1 LIGSGA
7 GAQPD
12 TPRGLKPSNSNRRA
26 SVSVLLE
33 PEQLLEPRSHLQ
45 EWEKKN
51 MSKPI
56 QVGVDVAKETFDVAL
71 GVGGE
76 LCQFANDTQGIE
88 FLLSRLKDFEVSL
101 IVMEATGGYERALV
115 CDLQAAGYEVA
126 VVNPRQARDFAKA
139 MGYLEKTDR
148 IDAAMLTE
156 FAQTLDRHPKRATF
170 VTALF
175 DAERAEL
182 AALVGRRRQLVDML
196 SAERNRLAM
205 SHKAARKSI
214 TMIIKALQRQLDD
227 IEAKMTAHVN
237 KHHADIAELLNSAKG
252 IGPNTAA
259 TLIAELPELGRLS
272 NRQISKLVGVAP
284 LNRDS
289 GTQRG
294 RRTIFGGRAALRHAL
309 YMPTLVA
316 IVHNPVIKA
325 FYQRLIA
332 AGKAKKLAI
341 VAAMRKLLTILNAMV
356 RTGTRWD
363 YSLHSA

>member
-12 TPRGLKPSNSNRRA
+12 IPRGLKPSNSNRRA
-26 SVSVLLE
+26 SASVLLE
-33 PEQLLEPRSHLQ
+33 PEQLLEPKSHLQ

-51 MSKPI
+51 VPKPI
-56 QVGVDVAKETFDVAL
+56 QMGVDVAKETFDVAL

-76 LCQFANDTQGIE
+76 LCQFANDTQGHE
-88 FLLSRLKDFEVSL
+88 FLLRRLKDFEVSL
-101 IVMEATGGYERALV
+101 ILMEATGGYERALV

-148 IDAAMLTE
+148 IDAAMLAE

-175 DAERAEL
+175 DSERAEL

-196 SAERNRLAM
+196 TAERNRLAM

-214 TMIIKALQRQLDD
+214 TMIVKALQRQLDD

-237 KHHADIAELLNSAKG
+237 KHHADIAELLSSAKG

-316 IVHNPVIKA
+316 IVRNPVIKA

-356 RTGTRWD
+356 RSGTRWD